1 VGDVPSILTRLLLF
15 LSSYFP
21 LSLIFFVILVH
32 EHRKIA
38 SGILAIGLG
47 GLLWMLLYLRKAQTL
62 GGVQIKIVEFH
73 RRDAEAMAYI
83 VTYIIPFFVI
93 PFHGWKEG
101 VALAIFFVVLGILYV
116 NSNLIHINPMLN
128 LFGYHL
134 YEIIAE
140 DGGVHSLLA
149 RRTIRHKE
157 SIIVVKLGDEILLEK
172 RNAE

>member
-1 VGDVPSILTRLLLF
+1 MPSVLTRLLLF

-32 EHRKIA
+32 EHRKTA
-38 SGILAIGLG
+38 TGILVVGFSGLV
-47 GLLWMLLYLRKAQTL
+47 WMLLYLRKAQAL
-62 GGVQIKIVEFH
+62 SGIQLKIAAFH

-83 VTYIIPFFVI
+83 VTYIIPFLVI
-93 PFHGWKEG
+93 PFHGWREG
-101 VALAIFFVVLGILYV
+101 IALAVFFVVLGILYV
-116 NSNLIHINPMLN
+116 NSNMIHINPMLN

-134 YEIIAE
+134 YEIAAD

-157 SIIVVKLGDEILLEK
+157 SVTVVKLGDEIVLEK
-172 RNAE
+172 RNGA

>member
-1 VGDVPSILTRLLLF
+1 MPSAITRLLLF

-21 LSLIFFVILVH
+21 LSLIFFVVFVH
-32 EHRKIA
+32 DRW
-38 SGILAIGLG
+38 GITVAVLAVGSG
-47 GLLWMLLYLRKAQTL
+47 GLVWMLLYLRIAQRL
-62 GGVQIKIVEFH
+62 GAIPITIVAFQ

-83 VTYIIPFFVI
+83 VTYIIPFLVI

-101 VALAIFFVVLGILYV
+101 IALAIFFVVLGILYV
-116 NSNLIHINPMLN
+116 NSNMIHINPMLN

-134 YEIIAE
+134 YEITAD

-157 SIIVVKLGDEILLEK
+157 TLAVVKLGDEILLEK
-172 RNAE
+172 RDAA

>member
-1 VGDVPSILTRLLLF
+1 MSNVPSVLTRLLLF

-32 EHRKIA
+32 EHRILA
-38 SGILAIGLG
+38 TGILAVGLG
-47 GLLWMLLYLRKAQTL
+47 GLVWMLLYLRKAQTL
-62 GGVQIKIVEFH
+62 SGLQIKIAAFH

-83 VTYIIPFFVI
+83 VSYIIPFLVI

-101 VALAIFFVVLGILYV
+101 IALAIFFVVLGILYV
-116 NSNLIHINPMLN
+116 NSNMIHINPMLN

-134 YEIIAE
+134 YEIVGE
-140 DGGVHSLLA
+140 DGGEHALLA

-157 SIIVVKLGDEILLEK
+157 NITAVKLGDEILLEK
-172 RNAE
+172 PDGA

>member
-1 VGDVPSILTRLLLF
+1 MPSVITRLLLF

-32 EHRKIA
+32 EHRNIA
-38 SGILAIGLG
+38 SGILAVGVG
-47 GLLWMLLYLRKAQTL
+47 GLLWMLLYLRKAQAL
-62 GGVQIKIVEFH
+62 GGVQVKIAAFQ

-83 VTYIIPFFVI
+83 VTYIIPFLVI

-101 VALAIFFVVLGILYV
+101 IALAIFFVVLGILYV
-116 NSNLIHINPMLN
+116 NSNMIHINPMLN

-134 YEIIAE
+134 YEITAE

-149 RRTIRHKE
+149 RRTIRHRE
-157 SIIVVKLGDEILLEK
+157 SVTVVKLGDEILLEK
-172 RNAE
+172 RDGA